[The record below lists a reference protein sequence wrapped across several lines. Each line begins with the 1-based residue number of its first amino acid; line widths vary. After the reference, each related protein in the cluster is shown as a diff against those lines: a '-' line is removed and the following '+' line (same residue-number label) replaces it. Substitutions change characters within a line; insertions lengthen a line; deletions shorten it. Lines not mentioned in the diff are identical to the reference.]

1 MERRAGPLEVRAEGR
16 TLTGPALR
24 YGDVSPTHR
33 ERFEPGAFALDG
45 RTRWLDVEHDAHRV
59 IAFTGAGLTLED
71 RADALH
77 VRAELPAIP
86 AADRALADVRAGK
99 LRGFS
104 VEFRALRERRDGGLR
119 VVERADLSGVG
130 LVRAPSYQGSTVE
143 LRARSGRTFRASI
156 PSNRKV
162 ACRCS
167 GAGCKF
173 ARFQREATERMFREV
188 FEELDRDAVAAFGSF
203 DMPLASRSSGTLRGA
218 LRGDDLEVEIDL
230 PEGAAGAAA
239 LAAHDAAGVVV
250 RPYIDADAAES
261 VLEGETRVYS
271 RAPARGFLVSATD
284 QREGWP
290 PVDVVPT
297 PDLERAA
304 RPTGRRRPWL

>member
-24 YGDVSPTHR
+24 YGDVSPSHE
-33 ERFEPGAFALDG
+33 ERFEVRAFSPLDS
-45 RTRWLDVEHDAHRV
+45 RTRWLDVAHDAQRV
-59 IAFTGAGLTLED
+59 IAFTGGGGLTLED

-104 VEFRALRERRDGGLR
+104 VEFSALQERRDGGLR

-130 LVRAPSYQGSTVE
+130 LVRAPSYHGSTVE
-143 LRARSGRTFRASI
+143 LRARSGRTFRARI
-156 PSNRKV
+156 PSNRNV

-173 ARFQREATERMFREV
+173 ARFQREATERMFREI
-188 FEELDRDAVAAFGSF
+188 FEELDRDAVAALGSF

-218 LRGDDLEVEIDL
+218 MRGDDLEVEIDV

-261 VLEGETRVYS
+261 ILEGETRVYS

-290 PVDVVPT
+290 PVDVIPT
-297 PDLERAA
+297 PDLERSS
-304 RPTGRRRPWL
+304 RRRRPSWL